1 MLIKIKEQKNNK
13 TVVRSSNS
21 DDTMATI
28 SLRSQSSI
36 SLEELSLEIDI
47 DSEKLSDHWQPP
59 LRTDT
64 LLDFA
69 IVLPFS
75 TETTETNSL
84 SHPLGTYKHLNQ
96 HSFLTEPEFL
106 LWPYTETTLEN
117 SKHFYMEFWKEIFST
132 IHELLECYKL

>member
-47 DSEKLSDHWQPP
+47 DSEKLSDH
-59 LRTDT
+59 
-64 LLDFA
+64 
-69 IVLPFS
+69 
-75 TETTETNSL
+75 
-84 SHPLGTYKHLNQ
+84 
-96 HSFLTEPEFL
+96 
-106 LWPYTETTLEN
+106 
-117 SKHFYMEFWKEIFST
+117 
-132 IHELLECYKL
+132 